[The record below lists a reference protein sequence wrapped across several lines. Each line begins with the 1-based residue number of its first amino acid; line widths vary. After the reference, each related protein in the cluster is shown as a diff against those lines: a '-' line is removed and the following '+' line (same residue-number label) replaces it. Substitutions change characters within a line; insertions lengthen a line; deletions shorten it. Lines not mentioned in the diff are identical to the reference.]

1 MSTLSNVTDGQLS
14 DDGDVPA
21 GAPSVVTQ
29 SNEPRSVMASTAAI
43 VSTQSNAAVV
53 VVQQQN
59 VRIVVNDSPIN

>member
-1 MSTLSNVTDGQLS
+1 MTTNIQVAEDG
-14 DDGDVPA
+14 
-21 GAPSVVTQ
+21 T
-29 SNEPRSVMASTAAI
+29 VMASTATI